1 MHEDLMEQVVEEEN
15 LERALR
21 AVERKRGAAGID
33 KMTTQEASKAR
44 SSLRVFVVARRG

>member
-1 MHEDLMEQVVEEEN
+1 MEQVVEEEN

-33 KMTTQEASKAR
+33 KMTTRRKPQ
-44 SSLRVFVVARRG
+44 RRGPRYGFLWWLGGASC